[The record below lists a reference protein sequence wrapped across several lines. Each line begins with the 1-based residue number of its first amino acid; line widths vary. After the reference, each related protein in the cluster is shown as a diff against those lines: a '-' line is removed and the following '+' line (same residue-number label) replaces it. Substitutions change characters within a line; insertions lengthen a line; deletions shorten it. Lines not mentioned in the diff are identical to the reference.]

1 MKELDINS
9 WLNLEIEGNEKHYH
23 IVLDIFE
30 MIVNCI
36 NNTEEIEIVDIETFK
51 FEFLNFIYLNF
62 NKKLY
67 KYS

>member
-51 FEFLNFIYLNF
+51 FEFLNFIYLNS